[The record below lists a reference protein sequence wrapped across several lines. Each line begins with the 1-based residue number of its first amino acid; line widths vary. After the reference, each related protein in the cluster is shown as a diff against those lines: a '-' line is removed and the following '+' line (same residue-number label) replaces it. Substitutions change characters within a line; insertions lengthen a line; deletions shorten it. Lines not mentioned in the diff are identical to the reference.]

1 MEGTD
6 VGDLLWSYFSLMVAV
21 QAFKTHLIRWA
32 QALGALGAGKSKMQK
47 TFFFFQEKLKA
58 FKLTGANIQVTQ
70 LYKTHAIWYCIAKY

>member
-47 TFFFFQEKLKA
+47 TFFFS
-58 FKLTGANIQVTQ
+58 
-70 LYKTHAIWYCIAKY
+70 